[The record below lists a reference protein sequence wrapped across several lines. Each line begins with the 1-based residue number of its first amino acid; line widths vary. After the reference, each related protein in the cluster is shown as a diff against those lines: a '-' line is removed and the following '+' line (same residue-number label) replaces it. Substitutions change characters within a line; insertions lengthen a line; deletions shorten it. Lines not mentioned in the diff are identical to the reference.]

1 MSDGVKGRL
10 SLEWVMEGFSEEA
23 ICFMGE
29 VSAGQVDGKMQED
42 TKCEEA
48 HFL

>member
-1 MSDGVKGRL
+1 
-10 SLEWVMEGFSEEA
+10 MEGFSEEA

-29 VSAGQVDGKMQED
+29 ESAGQAEGKVGED